1 MNDFNTIWK
10 NILEKIK
17 TEVTPSTH
25 NAWLRD
31 SRFDTYQDGIVYILV
46 QNSFA
51 KDWIQNK
58 CYTKILNLLR
68 TEDPSIKNVEFVITT
83 TPIKD
88 KKIPQTTQ
96 EGDKKLDKTTQNN
109 LLQKNEL
116 PLKDHYIDLHDNLNP
131 KYIFETFVVG
141 SFNELAFA
149 SAQAIIKKPGI
160 YNPLFF
166 HGSTGVGKTH
176 LMQAIGNYY
185 KNNLNKK
192 VYYATSDR
200 FTNDFITSL
209 QNNKTSQFKEK
220 YRKYDLLIMDDIQ
233 FLSNKEKTQEELF
246 HIFNY
251 LYDNQKQIIFSSDQH
266 PNYLQNLESRLKSR
280 FSQGMI
286 IDIPK
291 IDIESKIAIIQSKLI
306 QTEVSLSNDI
316 IQYLAETLEG
326 SIREIEGIINNISIQ
341 SDIKNRPL
349 NLDEI
354 KDMTKDV
361 VKSSKNTSF
370 KDILKAVA
378 SFYKVDESSIL
389 EKNRKKEI
397 VKPRQMLMYVLRED
411 FGHSLSSIGQK
422 LGGRDHTTVLHAC
435 DKVAEEIKSNQ
446 ESLEE
451 ITQIRSMLRV

>member
-1 MNDFNTIWK
+1 MSDFHTTWK
-10 NILEKIK
+10 EILEKIK
-17 TEVTPSTH
+17 KEVTPSAYS
-25 NAWLRD
+25 AWLKD
-31 SRFDTYQDGIVYILV
+31 TKVDTYEEGILYVLV
-46 QNSFA
+46 QNPFA

-58 CYTKILNLLR
+58 CYTKILNFLR
-68 TEDPSIKNVEFVITT
+68 ETDPQIKNIEFVVVPTV
-83 TPIKD
+83 IKEKKPVSIHETD
-88 KKIPQTTQ
+88 KKH
-96 EGDKKLDKTTQNN
+96 DKTG
-109 LLQKNEL
+109 QKNEL

-131 KYIFETFVVG
+131 KYVFDAFVVG

-185 KNNLNKK
+185 KNKLDKK

-200 FTNDFITSL
+200 FTNDYITSL
-209 QNNKTSQFKEK
+209 QNNKSSQFKEK

-246 HIFNY
+246 HLFNY

-291 IDIESKIAIIQSKLI
+291 IDTESKIAIIRSKLL
-306 QTEVSLSNDI
+306 QTELVLEDSI
-316 IQYLAETLEG
+316 IQYLAQTLEG

-341 SDIKNRPL
+341 SDIKNRAL
-349 NLDEI
+349 TLEEI

-361 VKSSKNTSF
+361 VKSSKNTSM
-370 KDILKAVA
+370 KDILKAIA
-378 SFYKVDESSIL
+378 SFYKVEEASIL
-389 EKNRKKEI
+389 EKNRKQEI

-411 FGHSLSSIGQK
+411 FGYSLSAIGQK
-422 LGGRDHTTVLHAC
+422 LGGRDHTTVLHAY
-435 DKVAEEIKSNQ
+435 DKVQEELKSNADL
-446 ESLEE
+446 LEE
-451 ITQIRSMLRV
+451 LTQIRSMLRV

>member
-1 MNDFNTIWK
+1 MNDLNTIWK

-17 TEVTPSTH
+17 KEVTPSTH

-31 SRFDTYQDGIVYILV
+31 TKFDTYNDGIVYIIV

-58 CYTKILNLLR
+58 CYTKILNFLR
-68 TEDPSIKNVEFVITT
+68 EIDPSIKNVEFNITS

-88 KKIPQTTQ
+88 KKVNLKD
-96 EGDKKLDKTTQNN
+96 EDKKHDIKDKISQNN
-109 LLQKNEL
+109 QKNEL

-185 KNNLNKK
+185 KNKLNKK

-200 FTNDFITSL
+200 FTNDFVTSL

-233 FLSNKEKTQEELF
+233 FLSNKERTQEELF

-291 IDIESKIAIIQSKLI
+291 IDTESKMAIIKSKLS
-306 QTEVSLSNDI
+306 QTETTLENNI

-341 SDIKNRPL
+341 SDIKGRPL
-349 NLDEI
+349 TIDEV
-354 KDMTKDV
+354 KDMTKNV
-361 VKSSKNTSF
+361 VKSTKNTSF

-378 SFYKVDESSIL
+378 SFYKVEESSII
-389 EKNRKKEI
+389 EKNRKQEI
-397 VKPRQMLMYVLRED
+397 VKPRQILMYILRED
-411 FGHSLSSIGQK
+411 FGHSFSSIGQK

-435 DKVAEEIKSNQ
+435 DKVKEDIKAEQ
-446 ESLEE
+446 DLMEE

>member
-1 MNDFNTIWK
+1 MSDLQTIWK
-10 NILEKIK
+10 SILEKIK
-17 TEVTPSTH
+17 KEVTPSAY
-25 NAWLRD
+25 NAWLKETKVD
-31 SRFDTYQDGIVYILV
+31 IYEGGVLYVLV
-46 QNSFA
+46 QNPFS

-58 CYTKILNLLR
+58 CYTKILTFLR
-68 TEDPSIKNVEFVITT
+68 EIDPLIKNVEFVIAPTV
-83 TPIKD
+83 IKEKKPAQTIELD
-88 KKIPQTTQ
+88 KKH
-96 EGDKKLDKTTQNN
+96 DKLG
-109 LLQKNEL
+109 QKNEL

-131 KYIFETFVVG
+131 KYIFDTFVVG

-166 HGSTGVGKTH
+166 YGSTGVGKTH

-185 KNNLNKK
+185 KNKLDKK

-200 FTNDFITSL
+200 FTNDFVTSL

-291 IDIESKIAIIQSKLI
+291 IDTESKVAIIRSKLL
-306 QTEVSLSNDI
+306 QTDLVLEDSI

-326 SIREIEGIINNISIQ
+326 SIRETEGIINNISIQ
-341 SDIKNRPL
+341 TDIRGRAL
-349 NLDEI
+349 TIDEI
-354 KDMTKDV
+354 KEMTKDV
-361 VKSSKNTSF
+361 VKSSKNTSL

-378 SFYKVDESSIL
+378 SFYKIEETSIL
-389 EKNRKKEI
+389 EKNRKQEI
-397 VKPRQMLMYVLRED
+397 VKPRQVLMYILRED
-411 FGHSLSSIGQK
+411 FGYSLSSIGQK

-435 DKVAEEIKSNQ
+435 DKVNEELKSNTDL
-446 ESLEE
+446 LEE
-451 ITQIRSMLRV
+451 ITQVRSMLRV

>member
-1 MNDFNTIWK
+1 MNIVWK

-31 SRFDTYQDGIVYILV
+31 TKFDTIQEGVVYILV

-68 TEDPSIKNVEFVITT
+68 DIDPSIKNVEFNITN
-83 TPIKD
+83 TPVKD
-88 KKIPQTTQ
+88 KKSFQNQP
-96 EGDKKLDKTTQNN
+96 EGDKKHDKDKQNTT
-109 LLQKNEL
+109 QKNEL

-185 KNNLNKK
+185 KNKLDKK

-200 FTNDFITSL
+200 FTNDFVTSL

-233 FLSNKEKTQEELF
+233 FLSNKERTQEELF

-291 IDIESKIAIIQSKLI
+291 IDIESKMAIIKSKLL
-306 QTEVSLSNDI
+306 QTDLVLSNDI

-326 SIREIEGIINNISIQ
+326 SIREIEGIVNNISIQ

-349 NLDEI
+349 TLEEI

-378 SFYKVDESSIL
+378 SFYKIEEGSIL
-389 EKNRKKEI
+389 EKNRKQEI
-397 VKPRQMLMYVLRED
+397 VKPRQILMYVLRED
-411 FGHSLSSIGQK
+411 FGQSLSAIGQK

-435 DKVAEEIKSNQ
+435 DKVEEELKSNQ
-446 ESLEE
+446 DLVEE
-451 ITQIRSMLRV
+451 LTQVRSMLRM